1 MTTVTVHASQT
12 YPVKIGRGLLA
23 SVGQEAASAFRGRSV
38 ALVTDETVAALYLDP
53 VRQSLQAAGFR
64 VRPFCFPA
72 GEEQK
77 NGETYLA
84 LLEFLAREHLTR
96 ADGLV
101 ALGGG
106 VVGDLAG
113 FAAATFLRGI
123 PFLQLPT
130 TLLAA
135 VDSSVGGKT
144 AIDLRGGKNL
154 AGAFYQPS
162 AVLCD
167 LDTLDTLP
175 QETFADGCAE
185 VIKYGMLGDPGLLD
199 RLEGGDFRPDPEE
212 VVARCVA
219 RKRDLVEQDEFDT
232 GARQLLN
239 LGHTVG
245 HGIEACSG
253 YAVSHGKAVA
263 MGMVLVTR
271 AAVSFGL
278 CPPAVLPRLEALLR
292 QHYLPTETPYPARA
306 LYEKTLSDKKRAGDT
321 ITLVVPT
328 AWGKSQLRQL
338 PVGELL
344 SWIERGSAP

>member
-1 MTTVTVHASQT
+1 
-12 YPVKIGRGLLA
+12 
-23 SVGQEAASAFRGRSV
+23 
-38 ALVTDETVAALYLDP
+38 
-53 VRQSLQAAGFR
+53 
-64 VRPFCFPA
+64 
-72 GEEQK
+72 
-77 NGETYLA
+77 
-84 LLEFLAREHLTR
+84 
-96 ADGLV
+96 
-101 ALGGG
+101 
-106 VVGDLAG
+106 
-113 FAAATFLRGI
+113 
-123 PFLQLPT
+123 
-130 TLLAA
+130 
-135 VDSSVGGKT
+135 
-144 AIDLRGGKNL
+144 
-154 AGAFYQPS
+154 
-162 AVLCD
+162 
-167 LDTLDTLP
+167 
-175 QETFADGCAE
+175 
-185 VIKYGMLGDPGLLD
+185 MLGDPGLLD

-292 QHYLPTETPYPARA
+292 QHHLPTETPYPARA